1 MSNVEPGVYTYWH
14 QGVPGRGE
22 AKLLSISSLISVICF
37 RQYIKACCDSVWLIC
52 KFLLKQRGLSVTLV
66 APGGSNLLTSFLLE
80 GHAKNAIA
88 YALPV
93 QRVKGGAG
101 LLFIQVHKTE
111 AATAP
116 RHDVRG

>member
-1 MSNVEPGVYTYWH
+1 MAYLQVSSQTAW
-14 QGVPGRGE
+14 
-22 AKLLSISSLISVICF
+22 SIGNFGC
-37 RQYIKACCDSVWLIC
+37 A
-52 KFLLKQRGLSVTLV
+52 
-66 APGGSNLLTSFLLE
+66 GGSNLLTSFLLE